1 MTSRLKDSSLV
12 SSTSSKEELERFT
25 LEALREYLKKH
36 SLATTGTKEVIIKR
50 IREQKDVEEEVE
62 SKENSHPNLSGILPI
77 LHSSITTSTPPPSI
91 STSCAP
97 HLLSFFLYLIS
108 ILSFLNHT
116 IFDDIRSFGEPECIW
131 EVQQK

>member
-36 SLATTGTKEVIIKR
+36 SLATTGTKAVIIKR

-77 LHSSITTSTPPPSI
+77 LLSSITTSTFYITSHSI

-97 HLLSFFLYLIS
+97 HLLSFS
-108 ILSFLNHT
+108 ILSQSSLFSIILYL
-116 IFDDIRSFGEPECIW
+116 
-131 EVQQK
+131 

>member
-77 LHSSITTSTPPPSI
+77 LLSSITTSTPP
-91 STSCAP
+91 
-97 HLLSFFLYLIS
+97 LLLYLLLVQHTS
-108 ILSFLNHT
+108 PPLFLSLSYLNPLFSQT
-116 IFDDIRSFGEPECIW
+116 YYL
-131 EVQQK
+131 